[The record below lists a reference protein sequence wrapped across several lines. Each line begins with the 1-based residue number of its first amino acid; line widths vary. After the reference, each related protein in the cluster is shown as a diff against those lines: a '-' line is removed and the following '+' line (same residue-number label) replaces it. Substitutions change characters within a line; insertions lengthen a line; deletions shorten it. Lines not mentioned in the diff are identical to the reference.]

1 MLRSD
6 NQYSRF
12 IALLKVL
19 LPVSALA
26 LLSTMFLISK
36 SVDPTTSLSY
46 ARVNLEELTGDQR
59 IDSPRFSSV
68 TEDGAAITFSAKSA
82 VPEPDQTNVFSA
94 DGLAARIET
103 PDGGAVDIN
112 ASKALIN
119 GSSNIV
125 DLSGGVTL
133 VTSTNYH
140 IATNGL
146 STAMDTTSAK
156 TLGPVEADG
165 PMGHLT
171 AGQAEITR
179 EGEESDTYLL
189 VFKGGVKLIYD
200 PKTEGTYK

>member
-1 MLRSD
+1 MVRPD
-6 NQYSRF
+6 NRYSRF
-12 IALLKVL
+12 IAWLKVL

-26 LLSTMFLISK
+26 LLSMMFLISK

-46 ARVNLEELTGDQR
+46 ARVNLDELTGEQR

-68 TEDGAAITFSAKSA
+68 TEDGAAITFSARSA
-82 VPEPDQTNVFSA
+82 VPEPEQTNIFSA

-112 ASKALIN
+112 ASHAIIDGNANK
-119 GSSNIV
+119 V

-140 IATNGL
+140 IATDGL
-146 STAMDTTSAK
+146 STAMDATDARTV
-156 TLGPVEADG
+156 GPVEADG

-179 EGEESDTYLL
+179 QGEGSDTYLL

-200 PKTEGTYK
+200 PQTEGKYK

>member
-1 MLRSD
+1 MVRPD
-6 NQYSRF
+6 NPYSRF
-12 IALLKVL
+12 IAWLKVL

-36 SVDPTTSLSY
+36 SVDPTTSLTY
-46 ARVNLEELTGDQR
+46 ARVNLDELTGDQR

-68 TEDGAAITFSAKSA
+68 TEDGAAITFSARSA
-82 VPEPDQTNVFSA
+82 VPDPEQTNVFNAS
-94 DGLAARIET
+94 GLAARIET

-112 ASKALIN
+112 ASSAVIN
-119 GSSNIV
+119 GQSNVV

-140 IATNGL
+140 IATTGL
-146 STAMDTTSAK
+146 STALDATSAR

-179 EGEESDTYLL
+179 EGEGSDTYLL

-200 PKTEGTYK
+200 PNTEGTYK

>member
-12 IALLKVL
+12 IALLKIL

-82 VPEPDQTNVFSA
+82 VPDPDQTNVFSA
-94 DGLAARIET
+94 EGLAARIET